1 MTITRTQL
9 DTAIQTYADAFKS
22 GNPSLLRFA
31 ALELG
36 RIIETLPEQWEATM
50 PASSMSPAEG

>member
-22 GNPSLLRFA
+22 GNHSLLRFA
-31 ALELG
+31 AAELG
-36 RIIETLPEQWEATM
+36 QIIQTLPEQWEAETEAKE
-50 PASSMSPAEG
+50 P

>member
-9 DTAIQTYADAFKS
+9 DAAIQTYADAFKS

-31 ALELG
+31 AAQLAN
-36 RIIETLPEQWEATM
+36 IIQTLPEQWDAKTDTEE
-50 PASSMSPAEG
+50 S